1 VVHHLAHLQ
10 AGDVMQDRAMSA
22 KQRQFVLL
30 ILEGL
35 PQYKAYTGAGY
46 RASNRHVAETNA
58 QRLLKSDVVSAAL
71 ASART
76 ATVARSTISLDV
88 IIERLEAAR
97 QLAMTCD
104 PPQVQAAV
112 NAATQ
117 QAKMLGL
124 YVDKA
129 IVEHRKDK
137 PALHPTHELELSEE
151 DWKRQFTREISH
163 NNDR

>member
-1 VVHHLAHLQ
+1 
-10 AGDVMQDRAMSA
+10 
-22 KQRQFVLL
+22 VLL
-30 ILEGL
+30 LLEGM
-35 PQYKAYTGAGY
+35 PQVKAYTAAGY
-46 RASNRHVAETNA
+46 KAKTRHSAESNAG
-58 QRLLKSDVVSAAL
+58 RLVRTEVVSTAL
-71 ASART
+71 ASARS
-76 ATVARSTISLDV
+76 AAVARSSVTLDV
-88 IIERLEAAR
+88 IVERLEAAR